1 MTDAST
7 FSKIRIGIASPDEV
21 RSWSTHVRLRH
32 GNSGRRGTRSTYCG
46 QCSSRH
52 RAFSPSFRLCSLT
65 SLVESSPDYFV
76 GSAVAAAVGSA
87 ATTLNFTSRQL
98 PLSLGSQT
106 FMSRFSIFAWNV
118 PGSNMSFGL
127 SGTSS

>member
-1 MTDAST
+1 MFGEGTAIFLGSCLHYIHCLFASAALRVATDGG
-7 FSKIRIGIASPDEV
+7 FISPPRRAFLFNAPQQPRRVSAD
-21 RSWSTHVRLRH
+21 S
-32 GNSGRRGTRSTYCG
+32 RRGSLGVEFKRSN
-46 QCSSRH
+46 
-52 RAFSPSFRLCSLT
+52 
-65 SLVESSPDYFV
+65 YFV
-76 GSAVAAAVGSA
+76 AAVGSA

-98 PLSLGSQT
+98 PLSFGSHT

>member
-1 MTDAST
+1 MTM
-7 FSKIRIGIASPDEV
+7 
-21 RSWSTHVRLRH
+21 
-32 GNSGRRGTRSTYCG
+32 RGG
-46 QCSSRH
+46 QMQAVCAELTKGQH
-52 RAFSPSFRLCSLT
+52 RQHPGYFSFRLCSLT
-65 SLVESSPDYFV
+65 SLVESRPDYFV

-98 PLSLGSQT
+98 PLSFGSQT